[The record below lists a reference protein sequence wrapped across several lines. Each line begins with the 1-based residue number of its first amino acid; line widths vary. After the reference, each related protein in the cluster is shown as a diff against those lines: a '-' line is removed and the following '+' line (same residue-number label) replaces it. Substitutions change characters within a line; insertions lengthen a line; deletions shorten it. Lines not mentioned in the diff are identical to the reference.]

1 MRFSGVF
8 ATLAVVVALS
18 GSVAWSMD
26 MDMDM
31 GMDSEKMVGYK
42 AMDANKDGT
51 VTRKE
56 FRNFSKMKFKEI
68 DKDERYINIRKLT
81 YPFQY
86 FRHRICNLPKIH
98 KIRIQPSQP
107 SNFLNL
113 FVCHLILFSIS
124 KLKF

>member
-68 DKDERYINIRKLT
+68 DKDDSGFLTDEELDKYRAVMRKS
-81 YPFQY
+81 YSSDMQ
-86 FRHRICNLPKIH
+86 NH
-98 KIRIQPSQP
+98 KHEQDHKHEHMKGV
-107 SNFLNL
+107 N
-113 FVCHLILFSIS
+113 
-124 KLKF
+124 